1 MTDHAQ
7 KLWALHR
14 DNVVRNVADGSLRR
28 MVVNAVEPDGTIQVR
43 EVGTNVVHD
52 EPYKALD
59 STTGFAVG
67 EYVIVGEVMGRGS
80 ELSRTRV
87 VLGRMGASSAAV
99 IEDVASNQAATVGN
113 TSSVVSFVNA
123 ISLSMALPAG
133 TWTVTASGDVLLS
146 HNSNRGNI
154 RVEIDGNAPAEH
166 TQTMVTEQ
174 RFAAAHKRV
183 GLTGDRTITVN
194 LQYKSFDAG
203 TTTARNPRIEVKAVR
218 TA

>member
-14 DNVVRNVADGSLRR
+14 DNVIRNVADGSLRR

-87 VLGRMGASSAAV
+87 VLGRMGASSASIIV
-99 IEDVASNQAATVGN
+99 DVESNQTATTPN
-113 TSSVVSFVNA
+113 TSSVVTFANA

-133 TWTVTASGDVLLS
+133 TWTVTASGDLLLS
-146 HNSNRGNI
+146 HNSNRGSW

-166 TQTMVTEQ
+166 TLSMVTED
-174 RFAAAHKRV
+174 RFAATHKRV
-183 GLTGDRTITVN
+183 GLVGSRTITVN